1 MLSGK
6 PGASFWMECV
16 SDERLGSTGSWLEQ
30 VPDNLPHPGAP
41 SLAGLDPVER
51 AEVSIKWFNNT
62 LRPHERPRKLL
73 SVRKYE
79 VSMETLFCV
88 SVV

>member
-16 SDERLGSTGSWLEQ
+16 SDERPGSTGSWLEE
-30 VPDNLPHPGAP
+30 VPDSLPQPGAP
-41 SLAGLDPVER
+41 SLSGLGPVER
-51 AEVSIKWFNNT
+51 AEVSIGWFNTT

-73 SVRKYE
+73 CVHKYL
-79 VSMETLFCV
+79 VSMETLFSSPGV
-88 SVV
+88 

>member
-1 MLSGK
+1 
-6 PGASFWMECV
+6 MECI
-16 SDERLGSTGSWLEQ
+16 SDERPGSTGSWLEE
-30 VPDNLPHPGAP
+30 VPDSLFQTGAP
-41 SLAGLDPVER
+41 DLAGLGPVER
-51 AEVSIKWFNNT
+51 AEVSVRWFNKT

-79 VSMETLFCV
+79 VSMETLFSV